1 MKKLLL
7 FILFIVP
14 FSLVWAQDVVQ
25 EVSNAIKAGNA
36 KQLATYFHPSVDLT
50 IRQNEGTYSKAQA
63 EQVVQNFFSS
73 NKPTSYKSNHTGSS
87 TDGSRYVIGRME
99 SSTGSFRVYMLLKN
113 ISGKELIQT
122 LRFEVSE

>member
-1 MKKLLL
+1 M
-7 FILFIVP
+7 
-14 FSLVWAQDVVQ
+14 VWAQDVVQ